1 MRMATLSSSASV
13 AIVPTSMRALKPLRP
28 VMASLG
34 TPQSGAM
41 RGNSMN
47 STSMMGAPSSAIQPA
62 VLAACASGGL
72 PTGMW
77 ALTSAVSSPS
87 SPITM
92 LTAVS
97 SDCE

>member
-1 MRMATLSSSASV
+1 MTMLSSSASV
-13 AIVPTSMRALKPLRP
+13 AMVPTSMLALRPLRP

-34 TPQSGAM
+34 TPHSGAM
-41 RGNSMN
+41 RGNSTN
-47 STSMMGAPSSAIQPA
+47 STSMMGAPRRAMAPA

-77 ALTSAVSSPS
+77 ALTSAVSRPS
-87 SPITM
+87 SPSTM